1 MKYIIYEG
9 KNYITQKK
17 KDLKTQKK
25 KRKSNVQK
33 MKLRLSMTVG
43 KVLPTVYAI
52 Y

>member
-9 KNYITQKK
+9 KNYITLKK

-33 MKLRLSMTVG
+33 MKLQLSMTVG